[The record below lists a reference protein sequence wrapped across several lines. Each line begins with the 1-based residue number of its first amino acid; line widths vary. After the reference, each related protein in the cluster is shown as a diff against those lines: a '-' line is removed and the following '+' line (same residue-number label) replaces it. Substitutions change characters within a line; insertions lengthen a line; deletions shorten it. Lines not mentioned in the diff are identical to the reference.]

1 MMKISFLGPSGS
13 FSHIAAINLASS
25 EFNVVTDIEFV
36 SMPTITSLVEAI
48 SSSQVDQAVIPVENS
63 LAGSVGETL
72 DALLKYNGAYINK
85 EYLLSIKHCLLS
97 KADQDLNKIEKIIS
111 HPMSFAQCGDFIR
124 AYCPNAVL
132 EPSASNSKAA
142 IDASKSSEGDLT
154 AAVAPEFCAK
164 LYDLKVLHKAINDS
178 PNNITRF
185 WLLSKTPSEHIEGK
199 DAKTS
204 IIFQIVDEPGSLH
217 KVLKAFSDHGI
228 NLSRIESRPSKS
240 LLGSYLFSI
249 DCNAHRDEEKFVTAM
264 RDLSMYFN
272 YYKWLGSY
280 HVSSSPKLEESL
292 TN

>member
-1 MMKISFLGPSGS
+1 MMKIAFLGPSGS
-13 FSHIAAINLASS
+13 FSHIAAINLATS
-25 EFNVVTDIEFV
+25 EFDVVTNTEFV

-48 SSSQVDQAVIPVENS
+48 SNSQVDQAVIPVENS
-63 LAGSVGETL
+63 LAGAVGETL

-97 KADQDLNKIEKIIS
+97 KSDQDLNKIEKIIS

-124 AYCPNAVL
+124 ANCPNAVM
-132 EPSASNSKAA
+132 EPSPSNSKAA
-142 IDASKSSEGDLT
+142 IDANNSLEDDYT
-154 AAVAPEFCAK
+154 AAIAPEFCAK
-164 LYDLKVLHKAINDS
+164 LYNLKILRKAINDS
-178 PNNITRF
+178 QNNITRF
-185 WLLSKTPSEHIEGK
+185 WLLSNTPSDYIEGK

-217 KVLKAFSDHGI
+217 RVLKAFSDHGI
-228 NLSRIESRPSKS
+228 NLSRIESRPSKN
-240 LLGSYLFSI
+240 LLGSYLFSV

-280 HVSSSPKLEESL
+280 HISSKPRVEESL